1 MTNESKLLLLE
12 RLLRLA
18 EAQWKNAKNQDES
31 EHWEKQHKELL
42 TKIFKLKQQT
52 EPKD

>member
-1 MTNESKLLLLE
+1 MSDESKLLLLE

-31 EHWEKQHKELL
+31 EHWEKQHKQLL
-42 TKIFKLKQQT
+42 TKIFNLKHGP
-52 EPKD
+52 EAKD